1 MTSHAARILSTSF
14 ALGLVA
20 LLGGC
25 VTIPFGSPPRQA
37 RLEQLKQGV
46 STPAEVLLLLGEPRG
61 AGAVRW
67 TPALA
72 PQKVWYYEYVALSTQ
87 RIDNKTLLVFFDQD
101 RYVGYLWF
109 SSAKLV
115 NE

>member
-1 MTSHAARILSTSF
+1 MTSRGTRILTACF
-14 ALGLVA
+14 ALGFVA
-20 LLGGC
+20 LFGGC

-37 RLEQLKQGV
+37 RLEQLKQGA

-61 AGAVRW
+61 DGVVRW
-67 TPALA
+67 TPALV
-72 PQKVWYYEYVALSTQ
+72 PQKVWYYEYVTLGIQ
-87 RIDNKTLLVFFDQD
+87 RIYNKTLLVFFDQD

-109 SSAKLV
+109 SSAKLL